1 VTSTGEEDGMLSFRL
16 VHMIE
21 SHAEQLTRGVVHDL
35 QTNPRTPSY
44 HKLSAEELHHR
55 AYAVYRNLGRWLG
68 EETEQT
74 IEAFYGELGKK
85 RHAEGIALCEVVYAL
100 LLVKYHLR
108 DYIRASGLVD
118 SAVEIY
124 QEQELHRLVGHFFD
138 RAIYYTV
145 RSYEGEVASRRAHAV
160 AARAH

>member
-1 VTSTGEEDGMLSFRL
+1 MLSFRL

-35 QTNPRTPSY
+35 QTNPRTPAY
-44 HKLSAEELHHR
+44 HKLTAEELHHR
-55 AYAVYRNLGRWLG
+55 AYAVYRNLGRWLN
-68 EETEQT
+68 EKTDEMM
-74 IEAFYGELGKK
+74 EAFYGELGKK
-85 RHAEGIALCEVVYAL
+85 RHAEGIPVCEVVYAL

-145 RSYEGEVASRRAHAV
+145 KSYEGEAASHRAHA
-160 AARAH
+160 AGARAH

>member
-1 VTSTGEEDGMLSFRL
+1 MLSFR
-16 VHMIE
+16 VVQMIE

-85 RHAEGIALCEVVYAL
+85 RQAEGIPLCEVLYAL

-108 DYIRASGLVD
+108 DYVRSSGLID
-118 SAVEIY
+118 SAVDLY
-124 QEQELHRLVGHFFD
+124 QEQELQRLVGHFFD

-145 RSYEGEVASRRAHAV
+145 KSYECEAASRRAHAA
-160 AARAH
+160 AARAR

>member
-1 VTSTGEEDGMLSFRL
+1 MLSFRL
-16 VHMIE
+16 VQMIE

-35 QTNPRTPSY
+35 QTNPRTPAY
-44 HKLSAEELHHR
+44 HRLSAEELHHR

-74 IEAFYGELGKK
+74 IEAFYGDLGRK
-85 RHAEGIALCEVVYAL
+85 RHAEGIPLCEVVYAL

-124 QEQELHRLVGHFFD
+124 QEQELHRLVGRFFD

-145 RSYEGEVASRRAHAV
+145 RSYECAAASRQAQAPAAPAHSGERLRPA
-160 AARAH
+160 

>member
-1 VTSTGEEDGMLSFRL
+1 MLSFRL
-16 VHMIE
+16 VHLIE

-55 AYAVYRNLGRWLG
+55 AYAVYRNLGRWLN
-68 EETEQT
+68 EKTDEMM
-74 IEAFYGELGKK
+74 EAFYGELGKK
-85 RHAEGIALCEVVYAL
+85 RHAEGIPVCEVVYAL

-124 QEQELHRLVGHFFD
+124 QEQELHRLVGQFFD

-145 RSYEGEVASRRAHAV
+145 KSHESEAASHRAHA
-160 AARAH
+160 AGTRAH

>member
-1 VTSTGEEDGMLSFRL
+1 MLSFRL

-35 QTNPRTPSY
+35 QTNPRTPAY

-85 RHAEGIALCEVVYAL
+85 RHAEGIPLCEVVYAL

-118 SAVEIY
+118 SAVEMY

-138 RAIYYTV
+138 RAIYFTV
-145 RSYEGEVASRRAHAV
+145 KSYESEAASHRAPA
-160 AARAH
+160 AGARAH